1 MSFAQDNFFIPEKE
15 KIMYYANQW
24 KWCMNDSHACLT
36 THVDLAD
43 TNRLYRDQ
51 NKMETKNYSFGQD
64 NKKVLD
70 LFYSADIIGDYT
82 NI

>member
-1 MSFAQDNFFIPEKE
+1 MPNEVRNSKFWSLK
-15 KIMYYANQW
+15 K
-24 KWCMNDSHACLT
+24 
-36 THVDLAD
+36 
-43 TNRLYRDQ
+43 
-51 NKMETKNYSFGQD
+51 TKKKKD

>member
-1 MSFAQDNFFIPEKE
+1 MH
-15 KIMYYANQW
+15 YADQQ
-24 KWCMNDSHACLT
+24 KSRMNDSHACLT
-36 THVDLAD
+36 THVELAN
-43 TNRLYRDQ
+43 TNSLYHDQ
-51 NKMETKNYSFGQD
+51 KKMETKNYSFGQD